1 MPRDRRLYM
10 TFPIDFDEH
19 PKVEALSDGAF
30 RAFVS
35 MNGYSRRHDLD
46 GSIPAL
52 LARKKWKPRVL
63 DELVASHPERP
74 LVLLEDGVYVIRD
87 YAEHQFTTADLED
100 LKQKRSRAGAL
111 GGAAKAAAQAKQT
124 GSKGLASAK
133 ANAKQLAKQ
142 TGSRDQGSGKY
153 QDLTG
158 HPDLSSTP
166 AEDDMSQLDP
176 VIAAVVRATE
186 VGGLRISPLGAPAL
200 IRFIDDRRGPRAQP
214 IKLPIRYYPNAIAE
228 SWPEVS
234 KFIHEEGIAS

>member
-19 PKVEALSDGAF
+19 PKVEALSDAAF

-46 GSIPAL
+46 GRIPAP
-52 LARKKWKPRVL
+52 LARKKWRPRVL
-63 DELVASHPERP
+63 AELVASHPERP
-74 LVLLEDGVYVIRD
+74 LVLLADDVYVIRD

-100 LKQKRSRAGAL
+100 LKQKRSKAGAL

-124 GSKGLASAK
+124 GSKALASAT
-133 ANAKQLAKQ
+133 ANAKQVAKQ

-153 QDLTG
+153 QDLNS

-166 AEDDMSQLDP
+166 VEDDMSQLDP

-186 VGGLRISPLGAPAL
+186 AGGLRISPLGAPSL
-200 IRFIDDRRGPRAQP
+200 IQFIDDRRGSRAGLVKIP
-214 IKLPIRYYPNAIAE
+214 TRYYPDAIAR

-234 KFIHEEGIAS
+234 KFIHEEGLAS

>member
-1 MPRDRRLYM
+1 M

-46 GSIPAL
+46 GRIPVM

-63 DELVASHPERP
+63 AELVASHPERP
-74 LVLLEDGVYVIRD
+74 LVLIDDDVYVIRD
-87 YAEHQFTTADLED
+87 YAEHQFTTADLAD
-100 LKQKRSRAGAL
+100 LKEKRSKAGAL

-133 ANAKQLAKQ
+133 ANAKQVAKQ

-153 QDLTG
+153 QDLTV
-158 HPDLSSTP
+158 HPDLSSAP
-166 AEDDMSQLDP
+166 VEDDLSHLDP
-176 VIAAVVRATE
+176 VIASVVRATAE
-186 VGGLRISPLGAPAL
+186 GGLRVSPLCAPTLLA
-200 IRFIDDRRGPRAQP
+200 FIDSRRGPRAHP
-214 IKLPIRYYPNAIAE
+214 IKNPVRYYPGAIRD
-228 SWPEVS
+228 SWPEVEQ
-234 KFIHEEGIAS
+234 FIHEEGLAS

>member
-46 GSIPAL
+46 GSIPAA

-63 DELVASHPERP
+63 AELVASHPERP

-87 YAEHQFTTADLED
+87 YAEHQFTTADLAD
-100 LKQKRSRAGAL
+100 LKEKRSKAGAL
-111 GGAAKAAAQAKQT
+111 GGAAKAAARAKQT
-124 GSKGLASAK
+124 GNNGLASAT
-133 ANAKQLAKQ
+133 ANAKQVAKQ

-158 HPDLSSTP
+158 HPDLSSAP
-166 AEDDMSQLDP
+166 VEDDLSHLDP
-176 VIAAVVRATE
+176 VIASVVRATAE
-186 VGGLRISPLGAPAL
+186 GGLRISPLCAPSL
-200 IRFIDDRRGPRAQP
+200 IAFLESRRGVRPHP
-214 IKLPIRYYPNAIAE
+214 VKVPTRYYAKAIAG

-234 KFIHEEGIAS
+234 KFIHEEGLAS